1 MRTSAIVVITFF
13 LTACSSSPTAP
24 STGDGSSSTGDDS
37 SSTPQT
43 VTLTMVQQQIFNTSC
58 VNCHGATSPQAGLD
72 LSGGQSHASLVNV
85 TSPRSGSVFV
95 VPENPDASYLLNKVR
110 GTNIVGDRMP
120 PSGSGLSS
128 NLITLLTNWIQ
139 QGALNN

>member
-24 STGDGSSSTGDDS
+24 STGDDS
-37 SSTPQT
+37 SSTTQT

-58 VNCHGATSPQAGLD
+58 VTCHGATSPHAGLD
-72 LSGGQSHASLVNV
+72 LSVGQSHASLVNV